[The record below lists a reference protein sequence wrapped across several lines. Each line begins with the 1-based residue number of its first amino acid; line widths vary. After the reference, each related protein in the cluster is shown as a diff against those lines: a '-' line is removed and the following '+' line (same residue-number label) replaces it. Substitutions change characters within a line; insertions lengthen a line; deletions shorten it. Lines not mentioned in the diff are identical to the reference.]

1 MAVVDQLGGLAE
13 TGAQVVE
20 RLRHL
25 GRLWAE
31 VPRIPTTANLAE
43 RSALVTLLFGPRD
56 GASARAAVAGAE
68 EARIVELA
76 AQYATLAPLAEA
88 LSSPG
93 LAGVVAPA
101 TLEAL
106 KERRLG
112 ALLQNRLLLAD
123 AATIAQTLGRAG
135 IGHLFLKGTVLLAS
149 YPSLA
154 ARHVDDIDL
163 LVRVADAPRVGA
175 ALAAAGF
182 DVRESGR
189 MRHPLIAT
197 GPRGTLVEI
206 HHGLDDGLD
215 EGLWDRARTVEAVG
229 AALVVP
235 SVDDLF
241 AHLSHHVLVQ
251 HARAP
256 RYLLRHLF
264 DVAALVDGG
273 APRPSGPTPLATSI
287 ELLELVRD
295 AARSPPLAKLLG
307 ALLFPTRHSTLHLA
321 VARRFRLGFRGLG
334 TELRA
339 LKNVP
344 QYLVYDV
351 DDHD

>member
-1 MAVVDQLGGLAE
+1 
-13 TGAQVVE
+13 
-20 RLRHL
+20 
-25 GRLWAE
+25 
-31 VPRIPTTANLAE
+31 
-43 RSALVTLLFGPRD
+43 
-56 GASARAAVAGAE
+56 
-68 EARIVELA
+68 
-76 AQYATLAPLAEA
+76 
-88 LSSPG
+88 
-93 LAGVVAPA
+93 
-101 TLEAL
+101 
-106 KERRLG
+106 
-112 ALLQNRLLLAD
+112 
-123 AATIAQTLGRAG
+123 
-135 IGHLFLKGTVLLAS
+135 VLLAS

-163 LVRVADAPRVGA
+163 LVRAEDSAHTGQV
-175 ALAAAGF
+175 LSAAGF
-182 DVRESGR
+182 AVRASGR

-215 EGLWDRARTVEAVG
+215 EGLWDRTRTVDVG
-229 AALVVP
+229 AVALRVP

-273 APRPSGPTPLATSI
+273 GAPPLGPSPLATSI
-287 ELLELVRD
+287 ELLDLVRE
-295 AARSPPLAKLLG
+295 AARSPQLAKVFG